1 MVSMYKSSLAM
12 NNENTIVVHVYNTQ
26 NKTDQ
31 IQYLYFKSGVH
42 HEEAKFHIQRIS
54 DIFMSPDGTFTNA
67 DLNTI
72 IWNSSLIYEV
82 SENPI
87 RSKLSC
93 TNFRTDGYYKILSRA
108 INEIRAKVG
117 LNAM

>member
-1 MVSMYKSSLAM
+1 MVSMYNSPLAM
-12 NNENTIVVHVYNTQ
+12 NSENTIVVHVYNIRD
-26 NKTDQ
+26 KTEQ
-31 IQYLYFKSGVH
+31 LRYLYLKNDVH
-42 HEEAKFHIQRIS
+42 YKEARLHIQRIS
-54 DIFMSPDGTFTNA
+54 DIFISPDGIFTNA

-93 TNFRTDGYYKILSRA
+93 TDFRTDGYYKIINKA

-117 LNAM
+117 LNVV

>member
-1 MVSMYKSSLAM
+1 MYNSPLAM
-12 NNENTIVVHVYNTQ
+12 SNENTMVVHVYNLQ
-26 NKTDQ
+26 DKTEQ
-31 IQYLYFKSGVH
+31 IRHLYFKSVAH
-42 HEEAKFHIQRIS
+42 YKEARDHIQKIS
-54 DIFMSPDGTFTNA
+54 DIFKSADGTFTTA

-93 TNFRTDGYYKILSRA
+93 THFRTDGYYKIIHRA

-117 LNAM
+117 LNVL